1 MTQHQQGW
9 IVFLAAIGM
18 MAGLMSAEVRELTT
32 WAEAFT
38 PAFVGG
44 LLTHFAAVIGAF
56 VAGRLIPTATKG
68 SAS

>member
-1 MTQHQQGW
+1 MTQQQQGW

-18 MAGLMSAEVRELTT
+18 MAGLMSAEVRDLPT
-32 WAEAFT
+32 WSAAFT

-56 VAGRLIPTATKG
+56 VAGRLLPTAIKE
-68 SAS
+68 